1 MWTTSYV
8 YDSALAENATT
19 LLPISYEFPLSAQL
33 VQIANKGLSSLSC
46 ALRKIMRESR
56 SSGPRL
62 QAAGGWA
69 FMLLLAVLQL
79 SVPRVFANNGE
90 KKNIYIYI
98 YRGGDKL

>member
-1 MWTTSYV
+1 
-8 YDSALAENATT
+8 
-19 LLPISYEFPLSAQL
+19 
-33 VQIANKGLSSLSC
+33 
-46 ALRKIMRESR
+46 MRESR

-90 KKNIYIYI
+90 KKKNIYIYI
-98 YRGGDKL
+98 SGGG